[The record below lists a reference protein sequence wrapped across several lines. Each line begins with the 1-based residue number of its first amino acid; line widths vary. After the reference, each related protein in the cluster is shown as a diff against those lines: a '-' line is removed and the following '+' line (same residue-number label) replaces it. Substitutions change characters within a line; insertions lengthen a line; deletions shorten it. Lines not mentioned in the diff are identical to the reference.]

1 MTDAEME
8 EKFRLQVAK
17 HLPADRV
24 DRLLRVLGNIE
35 NEPNVKNLIAATL
48 V

>member
-8 EKFRLQVAK
+8 EKFRQLAAK
-17 HLPADRV
+17 HLPAERV
-24 DRLLRVLGNIE
+24 GRLLKVLWNIE
-35 NEPNVKNLIAATL
+35 NEPTVNNLIAATL